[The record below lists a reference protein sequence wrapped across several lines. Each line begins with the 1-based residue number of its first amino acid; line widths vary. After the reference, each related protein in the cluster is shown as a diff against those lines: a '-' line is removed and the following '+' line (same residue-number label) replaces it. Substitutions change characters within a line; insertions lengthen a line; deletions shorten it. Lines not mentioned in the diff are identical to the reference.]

1 MLRAPETPQLSTA
14 ELLDDAPILVVDDDA
29 SLRNLCLR
37 VLTAQGHQAHTAC
50 NGEEAID
57 KVRAQAYRIVLLDL
71 KMSGMDGIECMK
83 RLKAEGCRADVVIMT
98 DFAVVSTAVDAM
110 KVGARDFIEKPFRP
124 QDLQALVEGILQRRS
139 RDSRLSTD
147 PVGAFIQQH
156 ATEISS
162 RKDVANRLG
171 VSLERV
177 STRVLGETQMSFRE
191 FLHGCRLEPGQ
202 TTAGNNRTR
211 RLRDLDPHRLPN
223 RTTLQPRL
231 QQKSR
236 RITQKIPPASK
247 IRSLTRTPLV
257 PPRPTA
263 ISDGAFFSKLR
274 AAKRSR
280 PGSPAYNQPVR
291 HCTTEKTDTG
301 TPKRPGR
308 RHTTQPTNQTT
319 QKHLQ

>member
-191 FLHGCRLEPGQ
+191 FLHACRLSLAKRLLETTELDVSEISTRTGFQ
-202 TTAGNNRTR
+202 TVQHFSRVFSKRAGVS
-211 RLRDLDPHRLPN
+211 PKKY
-223 RTTLQPRL
+223 RL
-231 QQKSR
+231 QV
-236 RITQKIPPASK
+236 
-247 IRSLTRTPLV
+247 RSE
-257 PPRPTA
+257 A
-263 ISDGAFFSKLR
+263 
-274 AAKRSR
+274 
-280 PGSPAYNQPVR
+280 
-291 HCTTEKTDTG
+291 
-301 TPKRPGR
+301 
-308 RHTTQPTNQTT
+308 
-319 QKHLQ
+319 

>member
-1 MLRAPETPQLSTA
+1 MLGAPETPQLSTA
-14 ELLDDAPILVVDDDA
+14 ELLDDAPILVVDDDE

-98 DFAVVSTAVDAM
+98 GFAVVSTAVEAM

-147 PVGAFIQQH
+147 PVVAFIQQH

-191 FLHGCRLEPGQ
+191 FLHACRLSLAKRLLETTELDVSEISTRTGFQ
-202 TTAGNNRTR
+202 TVQHFSRVFSKRAGVS
-211 RLRDLDPHRLPN
+211 PKKY
-223 RTTLQPRL
+223 RL
-231 QQKSR
+231 QV
-236 RITQKIPPASK
+236 
-247 IRSLTRTPLV
+247 RSE
-257 PPRPTA
+257 A
-263 ISDGAFFSKLR
+263 
-274 AAKRSR
+274 
-280 PGSPAYNQPVR
+280 
-291 HCTTEKTDTG
+291 
-301 TPKRPGR
+301 
-308 RHTTQPTNQTT
+308 
-319 QKHLQ
+319 

>member
-171 VSLERV
+171 FWGRPRCPSANFSMAAVSSLAKRLLETTELDV
-177 STRVLGETQMSFRE
+177 SEISTRTGF
-191 FLHGCRLEPGQ
+191 Q
-202 TTAGNNRTR
+202 TVQHFSRVFSKRAGVS
-211 RLRDLDPHRLPN
+211 PKKY
-223 RTTLQPRL
+223 RL
-231 QQKSR
+231 QV
-236 RITQKIPPASK
+236 
-247 IRSLTRTPLV
+247 RSE
-257 PPRPTA
+257 A
-263 ISDGAFFSKLR
+263 
-274 AAKRSR
+274 
-280 PGSPAYNQPVR
+280 
-291 HCTTEKTDTG
+291 
-301 TPKRPGR
+301 
-308 RHTTQPTNQTT
+308 
-319 QKHLQ
+319 